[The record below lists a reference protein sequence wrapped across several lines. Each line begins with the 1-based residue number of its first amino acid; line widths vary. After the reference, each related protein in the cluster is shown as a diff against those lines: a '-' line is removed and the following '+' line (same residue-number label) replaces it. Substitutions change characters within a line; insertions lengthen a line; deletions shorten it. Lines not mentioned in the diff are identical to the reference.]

1 MKEYVKKI
9 KISKKLISKFKSITK
24 DKNPIHSNM
33 KIANQYGYKKPIVYG
48 LLSASFL
55 SSIIGNDVP
64 GPGSV
69 WLDTNIQFVNP
80 VYENDQIT
88 INSRILKIS
97 KGSSLINLESVA
109 KNQYDE
115 LVFSSISTIKASKSF
130 INKNLKKK
138 IDNIKSKKKIKKIS
152 SILLIGAS
160 SKIIDELLKKTLN
173 KYEKFIF
180 IYHKNKPKIK
190 NKKFK
195 FFKFNFTKT
204 NNVTS
209 LKKFLEKNNC
219 KIDAIVAT
227 ASEKLI
233 FKNFFDVKREEII
246 NNINIQTI
254 GVYEILKSIK
264 DLIIES
270 KPTIVLLGSEVLSS
284 KPPKKM
290 LSYIIGKFSL
300 LGFFKVL
307 SEELGSEGIRVNMI
321 SPGIVD
327 ELSNSFPEISKEMFK
342 VNSSLVKLVKVNDIV
357 NIINFLISKKSRNI
371 TGQNIRVNSG
381 YSFN

>member
-1 MKEYVKKI
+1 MKR
-9 KISKKLISKFKSITK
+9 
-24 DKNPIHSNM
+24 P
-33 KIANQYGYKKPIVYG
+33 
-48 LLSASFL
+48 
-55 SSIIGNDVP
+55 
-64 GPGSV
+64 
-69 WLDTNIQFVNP
+69 
-80 VYENDQIT
+80 
-88 INSRILKIS
+88 
-97 KGSSLINLESVA
+97 
-109 KNQYDE
+109 
-115 LVFSSISTIKASKSF
+115 
-130 INKNLKKK
+130 
-138 IDNIKSKKKIKKIS
+138 
-152 SILLIGAS
+152 
-160 SKIIDELLKKTLN
+160 
-173 KYEKFIF
+173 
-180 IYHKNKPKIK
+180 
-190 NKKFK
+190 
-195 FFKFNFTKT
+195 
-204 NNVTS
+204 
-209 LKKFLEKNNC
+209 KFLRL
-219 KIDAIVAT
+219 T

-342 VNSSLVKLVKVNDIV
+342 VNSSLGKLVKVNDIV